1 MSEQFFFNHERLN
14 RLFPF
19 YLRVNKEL
27 ELGSFGSSIEKMCG
41 LKKNSSFNQCFKI
54 VRPFVTDTSFQTIR
68 QLVNQLVIIETCTGT
83 KTTLRGQ
90 FEWFTETEE
99 ILFVGSPWINSI
111 EDIQERALVID
122 DFANHDPLIDL
133 LHVLKSREITNDD
146 LKELIVTIN
155 TQKKEL
161 QKANK
166 EAHDIALFP
175 TQSPDPL
182 IRINFSG
189 EVLRNNPAA
198 AKLDFFEYKN
208 KVYRND
214 DFFALVAAIIDKSN
228 PRWIIEAK
236 SDGRDYSFVCVTMMD
251 EGYVN
256 VYGRDIT
263 QQKNDQQQLERLSLV
278 ASANK
283 LGVLF
288 TNPNGQIT
296 WANEGFCKLTGYSQE
311 EIIGKTP
318 VELCRG
324 ALTDEQSLTKILES
338 FFRGEGFSTEIIYYR
353 KDKSWFWGRSVSQ
366 PVLNK
371 SGQIVEFFGFIED
384 VTDKKINE
392 EKLRILSQ
400 IVEDNSNAVIITD
413 KEGRITWVNKSFV
426 TITGYSG
433 EEVIGKKPG
442 SFLQGPETNPLTV
455 SYLSNQ
461 ILKGESFNAE
471 ILNYSKSGETYWVR
485 IDGQPIINEQGEIT
499 GFFALEADITKEKES
514 ESRFRK
520 ALENIGD
527 NVWEHDFATGKTYFS
542 KTNNEILGCSTNDL
556 SNNQE
561 IWWASVYEADKE
573 LLIDNDRKY
582 RAGEITSHS
591 LEYRI
596 VHKDGTI
603 RWVLDRG
610 VVIEKGRNGKPMRI
624 TGTHTD
630 ITGQK
635 NLETELIRSREH
647 AEMLARAKETFLA
660 NMSHEMRT
668 PMNAIIG
675 MGNQLNKTSLNEK
688 QQFYLNIINQAAD
701 NLLIIINDILDLSKI
716 EAGKLNIEKIGF
728 SPRNVITNAMQV
740 VMHKAEEKGLQLIN
754 SYCDNEISKI
764 LIGDP
769 YRLNQILLNLLS
781 NAIKFTDKG
790 KVDILLELIEDK
802 ADSQQIC
809 LTVTDSGIGMDP
821 EFINRLFDKFSQ
833 ESDSVSRRY
842 GGTGL
847 GMSICKELIELMNGT
862 IKVFSKKGEGTSV
875 VLSLE
880 LKKGTDGDLIIP
892 VTEAVS
898 ADVLS
903 GKCILVTDDNDM
915 NRLIAS
921 TILKNYG
928 ATVIEATNGAEALE
942 TIANGVVDLV
952 LMDIH
957 MPVMNG
963 FEAAQQI
970 RKNKNPLPIIALTA
984 NVVKDENDKCIE
996 AGMNAY
1002 IAKPFKEEEFI
1013 KTISYWL
1020 HNQNNQPMITK
1031 LTDSSTTDSLYSL
1044 AGLQDIARGDQD
1056 FIQKMILLFS
1066 EQSIQIVGQIKQS
1079 FNAGQFKEMGE
1090 AAHKLKPSIDNLKIH
1105 SLEKVT
1111 REIERAGKENEQVD
1125 NLAEQI
1131 SFTEAKLIEVVAE
1144 MKKELI

>member
-1 MSEQFFFNHERLN
+1 MSEQFFFNQERLN

-19 YLRVNKEL
+19 YLRVNKAMEL
-27 ELGSFGSSIEKMCG
+27 VSYGSSIEKMCG
-41 LKKNSSFNQCFKI
+41 LKKDALFTQYFKV
-54 VRPFVTDTSFQTIR
+54 VRPNVADNDFQTI
-68 QLVNQLVIIETCTGT
+68 QVLINQLVILETTT
-83 KTTLRGQ
+83 EPKTIIRGQ
-90 FEWFTETEE
+90 FEWFQETGE
-99 ILFVGSPWINSI
+99 ILFVGSPWMSSI
-111 EDIQERALVID
+111 EDIKERALVLD

-166 EAHDIALFP
+166 EAHDFALFP

-198 AKLDFFEYKN
+198 AKLDFFEYRN

-214 DFFALVAAIIDKSN
+214 DFFTMVAAIIDKSN
-228 PRWIIEAK
+228 PRWMIEAK
-236 SDGRDYSFVCVTMMD
+236 SDGRDYSFVCVTMME
-251 EGYVN
+251 EGYIN

-263 QQKNDQQQLERLSLV
+263 QQKKDQQQLERLSLV

-283 LGVLF
+283 HGVLF
-288 TNPNGQIT
+288 TNPMGQIT

-311 EIIGKTP
+311 EIIGKSP
-318 VELCRG
+318 VELCKG
-324 ALTDEQSLTKILES
+324 PLTDDQSLSKILDS
-338 FFRGEGFSTEIIYYR
+338 FYKGEGFSTEIIYYR

-371 SGQIVEFFGFIED
+371 AGQIVEFFGFIED
-384 VTDKKINE
+384 VTDKKISE
-392 EKLRILSQ
+392 EKLRVLSQ

-413 KEGRITWVNKSFV
+413 KEGKITWVNKSFV
-426 TITGYSG
+426 TITGYAG
-433 EEVIGKKPG
+433 DEAIGKKPG
-442 SFLQGPETNPLTV
+442 EFLQGPETNPLTV
-455 SYLSNQ
+455 SYLRNQ
-461 ILKGESFNAE
+461 IVNGEPFNAE
-471 ILNYSKSGETYWVR
+471 ILNYSKSGEPYWVR
-485 IDGQPIINEQGEIT
+485 IDGQPINNEKGEIT

-514 ESRFRK
+514 ENRFRK

-527 NVWEHDFATGKTYFS
+527 NVWEHDFTTGKTYFS
-542 KTNNEILGCSTNDL
+542 KTNNEILGCTTNEL

-561 IWWASVYEADKE
+561 IWWSSVYEADKA
-573 LLIDNDRKY
+573 LLIENDRKY
-582 RAGEITSHS
+582 RSGTISSHS

-596 VHKDGTI
+596 IHQDGNI

-610 VVIEKGRNGKPMRI
+610 VVIEKDRNGKPLRI

-635 NLETELIRSREH
+635 NLESELISSREH

-675 MGNQLNKTSLNEK
+675 MGNQLNKTNLDE
-688 QQFYLNIINQAAD
+688 QQHFYLNIINKAAD
-701 NLLIIINDILDLSKI
+701 NLLVIINDILDLSKI
-716 EAGKLNIEKIGF
+716 EAGKLNIEQIAFVPK
-728 SPRNVITNAMQV
+728 NVVTNAMQV
-740 VMHKAEEKGLQLIN
+740 VLHKAEEKGLQLAN
-754 SYCDNEISKI
+754 SYCDKDISTV

-790 KVDILLELIEDK
+790 KVDILLELLEDK
-802 ADSQQIC
+802 TDSQQIRI
-809 LTVTDSGIGMDP
+809 TVADTGIGMDD

-847 GMSICKELIELMNGT
+847 GMSICKELIELMDGT
-862 IKVFSKKGEGTSV
+862 IEVFSKKGEGTSV

-880 LKKGTDGDLIIP
+880 LKKGADTDIIIP
-892 VTEAVS
+892 AAETVS

-928 ATVIEATNGAEALE
+928 ATVIEAINGVEALE
-942 TIANGVVDLV
+942 SLSRIMVDLI

-970 RKNKNPLPIIALTA
+970 RKNENPVPVIALTA
-984 NVVKDENDKCIE
+984 NVVKGENEKCIE
-996 AGMNAY
+996 AGMNDY
-1002 IAKPFKEEEFI
+1002 ISKPFKEEEFI
-1013 KTISYWL
+1013 KKISFWL
-1020 HNQNNQPMITK
+1020 HNQRTTTMKVETNNANTK
-1031 LTDSSTTDSLYSL
+1031 GSLYDLSSL
-1044 AGLQDIARGDQD
+1044 NEIARGDQD
-1056 FIQKMILLFS
+1056 FIQKMIRLFC
-1066 EQSIQIVGQIKQS
+1066 EQSIQIVGQIRQS
-1079 FNAGQFKEMGE
+1079 FNAGQLKEMGE
-1090 AAHKLKPSIDNLKIH
+1090 AAHKLKPSIDSLRIR
-1105 SLEKVT
+1105 SLEQII
-1111 REIERAGKENEQVD
+1111 RDIEMAGKENAPTE

-1131 SFTEAKLIEVVAE
+1131 GFTETRIKEVTEE
-1144 MKKELI
+1144 MKKELV

>member
-1 MSEQFFFNHERLN
+1 MSDQFFFTQERMN

-19 YLRVNKEL
+19 YLRVNKAMEL
-27 ELGSFGSSIEKMCG
+27 VSFGSSIEKMSG
-41 LKKNSSFNQCFKI
+41 LKKHASFSQYFNI
-54 VRPFVTDTSFQTIR
+54 VRPQVTDTSFSAM
-68 QLVNQLVIIETCTGT
+68 LHLENQLVIIEAFGNP

-90 FEWFTETEE
+90 FEYFAEGEE
-99 ILFVGSPWINSI
+99 ILFVGSPWISSV
-111 EDIQERALVID
+111 EDIKERALVID

-133 LHVLKSREITNDD
+133 LHVLKSREITNED

-198 AKLDFFEYKN
+198 ARLDFFEYNN

-214 DFFALVAAIIDKSN
+214 VFFTIVAAKIDKSN

-236 SDGRDYSFVCVTMMD
+236 SDGRDYSFVCVPMMD

-263 QQKNDQQQLERLSLV
+263 QQKKDQQQLERLSLV

-283 LGVLF
+283 HGVLF

-296 WANEGFCKLTGYSQE
+296 WTNEGFCKLTGYSQE
-311 EIIGKTP
+311 EIIGKSP

-324 ALTDEQSLTKILES
+324 PLTDDQSLAKILES

-371 SGQIVEFFGFIED
+371 AGQIVEFFGFIED
-384 VTDKKINE
+384 VTDEKVSE
-392 EKLRILSQ
+392 EKLRVLSQ

-413 KEGRITWVNKSFV
+413 KEGKITWVNKSFV
-426 TITGYSG
+426 TITGYPG

-442 SFLQGPETNPLTV
+442 AFLQGPETNPLTV
-455 SYLSNQ
+455 SYLRNQ
-461 ILKGESFNAE
+461 IVNGEPFNAE
-471 ILNYSKSGETYWVR
+471 ILNYSKSGEPYWVR
-485 IDGQPIINEQGEIT
+485 IDGQPIINEKGEIT

-527 NVWEHDFATGKTYFS
+527 NVWEHDFTSGKTYFS
-542 KTNNEILGCSTNDL
+542 KTNNEILGCATNDL

-561 IWWASVYEADKE
+561 IWWGSVYEADKV
-573 LLIDNDRKY
+573 LLIENDRKY
-582 RAGEITSHS
+582 RSGTITSHS

-596 VHKDGTI
+596 VHKDGKI

-610 VVIEKGRNGKPMRI
+610 VVIEKDRNGKPLRI

-635 NLETELIRSREH
+635 NLESELIRSREH
-647 AEMLARAKETFLA
+647 AEMLAKAKETFLA

-675 MGNQLNKTSLNEK
+675 MGNQLNKTNLDE
-688 QQFYLNIINQAAD
+688 QQHFYLNIINQAAD
-701 NLLIIINDILDLSKI
+701 NLLVIINDILDLSKI

-728 SPRNVITNAMQV
+728 IPRNVVTNAMQV
-740 VMHKAEEKGLQLIN
+740 VMHKAEEKGLQLTN
-754 SYCDNEISKI
+754 SYCDNDISSI

-790 KVDILLELIEDK
+790 KVDILLELL
-802 ADSQQIC
+802 ADNADAQKIRISVVD
-809 LTVTDSGIGMDP
+809 TGIGMDN

-862 IKVFSKKGEGTSV
+862 IEVNSTKGEGTSV
-875 VLSLE
+875 VLCLE
-880 LKKGTDGDLIIP
+880 FKKGTNTDITLP
-892 VTEAVS
+892 VIDTVG

-903 GKCILVTDDNDM
+903 GKNILVTDDNDM
-915 NRLIAS
+915 NRLVAS
-921 TILKNYG
+921 TILKHYG
-928 ATVIEATNGAEALE
+928 ASVMEATNGVEALE
-942 TIANGVVDLV
+942 TITNGIVDLV

-963 FEAAQQI
+963 FEAAQLI
-970 RKNKNPLPIIALTA
+970 RKNNNPIPIIALTA
-984 NVVKDENDKCIE
+984 NVVKGENEKCIE
-996 AGMNAY
+996 AGMNDY
-1002 IAKPFKEEEFI
+1002 IAKPFKEDEFI
-1013 KTISYWL
+1013 KTISFWL
-1020 HNQNNQPMITK
+1020 HSQNNSTMITK
-1031 LTDSSTTDSLYSL
+1031 LTNSSTTDALYNLSSL
-1044 AGLQDIARGDQD
+1044 QEIARGDQD
-1056 FIQKMILLFS
+1056 FIQKMIRLFC
-1066 EQSIQIVGQIKQS
+1066 EQSIQIVGQIRQS
-1079 FNAGQFKEMGE
+1079 FDAGQLKEMGE
-1090 AAHKLKPSIDNLKIH
+1090 AAHKLKPSIDSLRIH
-1105 SLEKVT
+1105 SLEKII
-1111 REIERAGKENEQVD
+1111 RDIEMAGKENKSTE

-1131 SFTEAKLIEVVAE
+1131 GFTETRIKEVTEE
-1144 MKKELI
+1144 MKKELV

>member
-1 MSEQFFFNHERLN
+1 MSDQFFFTQERMN

-19 YLRVNKEL
+19 YLRVNKAMEL
-27 ELGSFGSSIEKMCG
+27 VSFGSSIEKMSG
-41 LKKNSSFNQCFKI
+41 LKKHASFSQYFNI
-54 VRPFVTDTSFQTIR
+54 VRPQVTDTSFSAM
-68 QLVNQLVIIETCTGT
+68 LHLENQLVIIEAFGNP

-90 FEWFTETEE
+90 FEYFAEGEE
-99 ILFVGSPWINSI
+99 ILFVGSPWISSV
-111 EDIQERALVID
+111 EDIKERALVID

-133 LHVLKSREITNDD
+133 LHVLKSREITNED

-198 AKLDFFEYKN
+198 ARLDFFEYNN

-214 DFFALVAAIIDKSN
+214 VFFTIVAAKIDKSN

-236 SDGRDYSFVCVTMMD
+236 SDGRDYSFVCVPMMD

-263 QQKNDQQQLERLSLV
+263 QQKKDQQQLERLSLV

-283 LGVLF
+283 HGVLF

-296 WANEGFCKLTGYSQE
+296 WTNEGFCKLTGYSQE
-311 EIIGKTP
+311 EIIGKSP

-324 ALTDEQSLTKILES
+324 PLTDDQSLAKILES

-371 SGQIVEFFGFIED
+371 AGQIVEFFGFIED
-384 VTDKKINE
+384 VTDEKVSE
-392 EKLRILSQ
+392 EKLRVLSQ

-413 KEGRITWVNKSFV
+413 KEGKITWVNKSFV
-426 TITGYSG
+426 TITGYPG

-442 SFLQGPETNPLTV
+442 AFLQGPETNPLTV
-455 SYLSNQ
+455 SYLRNQ
-461 ILKGESFNAE
+461 IVNGEPFNAE
-471 ILNYSKSGETYWVR
+471 ILNYSKSGEPYWVR
-485 IDGQPIINEQGEIT
+485 IDGQPIINEKGEIT

-527 NVWEHDFATGKTYFS
+527 NVWEHDFTSGKTYFS
-542 KTNNEILGCSTNDL
+542 KTNNEILGCATNDL

-561 IWWASVYEADKE
+561 IWWGSVYEADKV
-573 LLIDNDRKY
+573 LLIENDRKY
-582 RAGEITSHS
+582 RSGTITSHS

-596 VHKDGTI
+596 VHKDGKI

-610 VVIEKGRNGKPMRI
+610 VVIEKDRNGKPLRI

-635 NLETELIRSREH
+635 NLESELIRSREH
-647 AEMLARAKETFLA
+647 AEMLAKAKETFLA

-675 MGNQLNKTSLNEK
+675 MGNQLNKTNLDE
-688 QQFYLNIINQAAD
+688 QQHFYLNIINQAAD
-701 NLLIIINDILDLSKI
+701 NLLVIINDILDLSKI

-728 SPRNVITNAMQV
+728 IPRNVVTNAMQV
-740 VMHKAEEKGLQLIN
+740 VMHKAEEKGLQLTN
-754 SYCDNEISKI
+754 SYCDNDISSI

-790 KVDILLELIEDK
+790 KVDILLELL
-802 ADSQQIC
+802 ADNADAQKIRISVVD
-809 LTVTDSGIGMDP
+809 TGIGMDN
-821 EFINRLFDKFSQ
+821 EFINKLFDKFSQ

-862 IKVFSKKGEGTSV
+862 IEVNSTKGEGTSV
-875 VLSLE
+875 VLCLE
-880 LKKGTDGDLIIP
+880 FKKGTNTDITLP
-892 VTEAVS
+892 VIDTVG

-903 GKCILVTDDNDM
+903 GKNILVTDDNDM
-915 NRLIAS
+915 NRLVAS
-921 TILKNYG
+921 TILKHYG
-928 ATVIEATNGAEALE
+928 ASVMEATNGVEALE
-942 TIANGVVDLV
+942 TITNGIVDLV

-963 FEAAQQI
+963 FEAAQLI
-970 RKNKNPLPIIALTA
+970 RKNNNPIPIIALTA
-984 NVVKDENDKCIE
+984 NVVKGENEKCIE
-996 AGMNAY
+996 AGMNDY
-1002 IAKPFKEEEFI
+1002 IAKPFKEDEFI
-1013 KTISYWL
+1013 KTISFWL
-1020 HNQNNQPMITK
+1020 HSQNNSTMITK
-1031 LTDSSTTDSLYSL
+1031 LTNSSTTDALYNLSSL
-1044 AGLQDIARGDQD
+1044 QEIARGDQD
-1056 FIQKMILLFS
+1056 FIQKMIRLFC
-1066 EQSIQIVGQIKQS
+1066 EQSIQIVGQIRQS

-1090 AAHKLKPSIDNLKIH
+1090 AAHKLKPSIDSLRIH
-1105 SLEKVT
+1105 SLEKII
-1111 REIERAGKENEQVD
+1111 RDIEMAGKENAPTE

-1131 SFTEAKLIEVVAE
+1131 GFTETRIKEVTEE
-1144 MKKELI
+1144 MKKELV

>member
-1 MSEQFFFNHERLN
+1 MSDQFFFTQERMN

-19 YLRVNKEL
+19 YLRVNKAMEL
-27 ELGSFGSSIEKMCG
+27 VSFGSSIEKMSG
-41 LKKNSSFNQCFKI
+41 LKKHASFSQYFNI
-54 VRPFVTDTSFQTIR
+54 VRPQVTDTSFSAM
-68 QLVNQLVIIETCTGT
+68 LHLENQLVIIEAFGNP

-90 FEWFTETEE
+90 FEYFAEGEE
-99 ILFVGSPWINSI
+99 ILFVGSPWISSV
-111 EDIQERALVID
+111 EDIKERALVID

-133 LHVLKSREITNDD
+133 LHVLKSREITNED

-198 AKLDFFEYKN
+198 ARLDFFEYNN

-214 DFFALVAAIIDKSN
+214 VFFTIVAAKIDKSN

-236 SDGRDYSFVCVTMMD
+236 SDGRDYSFVCVPMMD

-263 QQKNDQQQLERLSLV
+263 QQKKDQQQLERLSLV

-283 LGVLF
+283 HGVLF

-296 WANEGFCKLTGYSQE
+296 WTNEGFCKLTGYSQE
-311 EIIGKTP
+311 EIIGKSP

-324 ALTDEQSLTKILES
+324 PLTDDQSLAKILES

-371 SGQIVEFFGFIED
+371 AGQIVEFFGFIED
-384 VTDKKINE
+384 VTDEKVSE
-392 EKLRILSQ
+392 EKLRVLSQ

-413 KEGRITWVNKSFV
+413 KEGKITWVNKSFV
-426 TITGYSG
+426 TITGYPG

-442 SFLQGPETNPLTV
+442 AFLQGPETNPLTV
-455 SYLSNQ
+455 SYLRNQ
-461 ILKGESFNAE
+461 IVNGEPFNAE
-471 ILNYSKSGETYWVR
+471 ILNYSKSGEPYWVR
-485 IDGQPIINEQGEIT
+485 IDGQPIINEKGEIT

-527 NVWEHDFATGKTYFS
+527 NVWEHDFTSGKTYFS
-542 KTNNEILGCSTNDL
+542 KTNNEILGCATNDL

-561 IWWASVYEADKE
+561 IWWGSVYEADKV
-573 LLIDNDRKY
+573 LLIENDRKY
-582 RAGEITSHS
+582 RSGTITSHS

-596 VHKDGTI
+596 VHKDGKI

-610 VVIEKGRNGKPMRI
+610 VVIEKDRNGKPLRI

-635 NLETELIRSREH
+635 NLESELIRSREH
-647 AEMLARAKETFLA
+647 AEMLAKAKETFLA

-675 MGNQLNKTSLNEK
+675 MGNQLNKTNLDE
-688 QQFYLNIINQAAD
+688 QQHFYLNIINQAAD
-701 NLLIIINDILDLSKI
+701 NLLVIINDILDLSKI

-728 SPRNVITNAMQV
+728 IPRNVVTNAMQV
-740 VMHKAEEKGLQLIN
+740 VMHKAEEKGLQLTN
-754 SYCDNEISKI
+754 SYCDNDISSI

-790 KVDILLELIEDK
+790 KVDILLELL
-802 ADSQQIC
+802 ADNADAQKIRISVVD
-809 LTVTDSGIGMDP
+809 TGIGMDN

-862 IKVFSKKGEGTSV
+862 IEVNSTKGEGTSV
-875 VLSLE
+875 VLCLE
-880 LKKGTDGDLIIP
+880 FKKGTNTDITLP
-892 VTEAVS
+892 VIDTVG

-903 GKCILVTDDNDM
+903 GKNILVTDDNDM
-915 NRLIAS
+915 NRLVAS
-921 TILKNYG
+921 TILKHYG
-928 ATVIEATNGAEALE
+928 ASVMEATNGVEALE
-942 TIANGVVDLV
+942 TITNGIVDLV

-963 FEAAQQI
+963 FEAAQLI
-970 RKNKNPLPIIALTA
+970 RKNNNPIPIIALTA
-984 NVVKDENDKCIE
+984 NVVKGENEKCIE
-996 AGMNAY
+996 AGMNDY
-1002 IAKPFKEEEFI
+1002 IAKPFKEDEFI
-1013 KTISYWL
+1013 KTISFWL
-1020 HNQNNQPMITK
+1020 HSQNNSTMITK
-1031 LTDSSTTDSLYSL
+1031 LTNSSTTDALYNLSSL
-1044 AGLQDIARGDQD
+1044 QEIARGDQD
-1056 FIQKMILLFS
+1056 FIQKMIRLFC
-1066 EQSIQIVGQIKQS
+1066 EQSIQIVGQIRQS
-1079 FNAGQFKEMGE
+1079 FDAGQLKEMGE
-1090 AAHKLKPSIDNLKIH
+1090 AAHKLKPSIDSLRIH
-1105 SLEKVT
+1105 SLEKII
-1111 REIERAGKENEQVD
+1111 RDIEMAGKENAPTE

-1131 SFTEAKLIEVVAE
+1131 GFTETRIKEVTEE
-1144 MKKELI
+1144 MKKELV